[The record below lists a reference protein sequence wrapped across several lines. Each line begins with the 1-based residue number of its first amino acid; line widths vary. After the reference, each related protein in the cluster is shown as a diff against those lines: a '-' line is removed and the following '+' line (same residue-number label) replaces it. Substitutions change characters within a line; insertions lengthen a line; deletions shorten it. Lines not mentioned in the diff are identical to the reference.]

1 MNTQFET
8 GRKKILAKLSVIIPV
23 YNMAKDGN
31 LNFCLDS
38 IINQDYKDLE
48 IIAVNDASTDNSLEI
63 LREYERRYP
72 EKVKVVTY
80 KDNRH
85 QGGARNEGIKYATG
99 EWIGF
104 IDSDDWVSPDYY
116 ERLINKGEETG
127 ADVVGCCYNIVDS
140 HTFEVGR
147 VVPCGFEHTTGMFDE
162 NRRKDYL
169 NNLSSMVTKI
179 YRAFLIRDNNL
190 SFPEHI
196 FYEDNAAGPVWA
208 MYFKH
213 FEYIDEPLYY
223 YYQHDSSTVHTITAE
238 RCNDRMTAG
247 EMMLSEI
254 KKRGFL
260 EEYHD
265 EIESIFTT
273 IYFTNTVFSYMRI
286 KRGKKYSVIKHI
298 KKRMLEE
305 FPNFRDNKNYGKFMD
320 DEQKRYVDLMMKNSL
335 AFYIK
340 YSLLW
345 IYRDLRAGN

>member
-1 MNTQFET
+1 M
-8 GRKKILAKLSVIIPV
+8 AKLSVIIPV

-104 IDSDDWVSPDYY
+104 IDSDDWVAADYFSK
-116 ERLINKGEETG
+116 LITKGEETG
-127 ADVVGCCYNIVDS
+127 ADVVGCTFNLVNS
-140 HTFEVGR
+140 HTFEVGKIAKTNTIDQS
-147 VVPCGFEHTTGMFDE
+147 GEFDTEKRKRFLE
-162 NRRKDYL
+162 N
-169 NNLSSMVTKI
+169 NGSSVTKI
-179 YRAFLIRDNNL
+179 YRASLIRDNNL
-190 SFPEHI
+190 TFPEHI

-273 IYFTNTVFSYMRI
+273 IYFTNTIFSYMRI
-286 KRGKKYSVIKHI
+286 KKGKKYSVIKHI
-298 KKRMLEE
+298 KKRMMEE
-305 FPNFRDNKNYGKFMD
+305 FPDFRSNKNYGKFMD

>member
-1 MNTQFET
+1 M
-8 GRKKILAKLSVIIPV
+8 AKLSVIIPV

-104 IDSDDWVSPDYY
+104 IDSDDWVAADYFSK
-116 ERLINKGEETG
+116 LIAKGEETG
-127 ADVVGCCYNIVDS
+127 ADVVGCTFNLVNK
-140 HTFEVGR
+140 HTFEVGKIAKTNTIDQS
-147 VVPCGFEHTTGMFDE
+147 GEFDTEKRKRFLE
-162 NRRKDYL
+162 N
-169 NNLSSMVTKI
+169 NGSSVTKI
-179 YRAFLIRDNNL
+179 YRASLIRDNNL

-286 KRGKKYSVIKHI
+286 KKGKKYSVIKHI
-298 KKRMLEE
+298 KKRMMEE
-305 FPNFRDNKNYGKFMD
+305 FPDFRSNKNYGKFMD

-345 IYRDLRAGN
+345 MYRDLRAGK

>member
-1 MNTQFET
+1 M
-8 GRKKILAKLSVIIPV
+8 AKLSVIIPV

-104 IDSDDWVSPDYY
+104 IDSDDWVAADYFSK
-116 ERLINKGEETG
+116 LITKGEETG
-127 ADVVGCCYNIVDS
+127 ADVVGCTFNLVNK
-140 HTFEVGR
+140 HTFEVGKIAKTNTIDQSGEFDAEKR
-147 VVPCGFEHTTGMFDE
+147 KRFLENTG
-162 NRRKDYL
+162 
-169 NNLSSMVTKI
+169 SSVTKI
-179 YRAFLIRDNNL
+179 YRASLIHDNNL

-273 IYFTNTVFSYMRI
+273 IYFTNTIFSYMRI
-286 KRGKKYSVIKHI
+286 KKGKKYSVIKHI
-298 KKRMLEE
+298 KKRMMEE
-305 FPNFRDNKNYGKFMD
+305 FPDFRSNKNYGKFMD

>member
-1 MNTQFET
+1 M

-104 IDSDDWVSPDYY
+104 IDSDDWVAADYFSK
-116 ERLINKGEETG
+116 LIAKGEETG
-127 ADVVGCCYNIVDS
+127 ADVVGCTFNLVNK
-140 HTFEVGR
+140 HTFEVGKIAKTNTIDQS
-147 VVPCGFEHTTGMFDE
+147 GEFDTEKRKRFLE
-162 NRRKDYL
+162 N
-169 NNLSSMVTKI
+169 NGSSVTKI
-179 YRAFLIRDNNL
+179 YRASLIRDNNL

-286 KRGKKYSVIKHI
+286 KKGKKYSVIKHI
-298 KKRMLEE
+298 KKRMMEE
-305 FPNFRDNKNYGKFMD
+305 FPDFRSNKNYGKFMD

-345 IYRDLRAGN
+345 MYRDLRAGK

>member
-1 MNTQFET
+1 M
-8 GRKKILAKLSVIIPV
+8 AKLSVIIPV

-72 EKVKVVTY
+72 EKVKAVTY

-104 IDSDDWVSPDYY
+104 IDSDDWVAADYFSK
-116 ERLINKGEETG
+116 LIAKGEETG
-127 ADVVGCCYNIVDS
+127 ADVVGCTFNLVNK
-140 HTFEVGR
+140 HTFEVGKIAKTNTIDQS
-147 VVPCGFEHTTGMFDE
+147 GEFDTEKRKRFLE
-162 NRRKDYL
+162 N
-169 NNLSSMVTKI
+169 NGSSVTKI
-179 YRAFLIRDNNL
+179 YRASLIRDNNL

-238 RCNDRMTAG
+238 RCKDRMTAG

-286 KRGKKYSVIKHI
+286 KKGKKYSVIKHI
-298 KKRMLEE
+298 KKRMMEE
-305 FPNFRDNKNYGKFMD
+305 FPDFRSNKNYGKFMD

-345 IYRDLRAGN
+345 IYRDLRVGN

>member
-1 MNTQFET
+1 
-8 GRKKILAKLSVIIPV
+8 
-23 YNMAKDGN
+23 MAKDGN

-104 IDSDDWVSPDYY
+104 IDSDDWVAADYFSK
-116 ERLINKGEETG
+116 LITKGEETG
-127 ADVVGCCYNIVDS
+127 ADVVGCTFNLVNS
-140 HTFEVGR
+140 HTFEVGKIAKTNTIDQS
-147 VVPCGFEHTTGMFDE
+147 GEFDTEKRKRFLE
-162 NRRKDYL
+162 N
-169 NNLSSMVTKI
+169 NGSSVTKI
-179 YRAFLIRDNNL
+179 YRASLIRDNNL
-190 SFPEHI
+190 TFPEHI

-273 IYFTNTVFSYMRI
+273 IYFTNTIFSYMRI
-286 KRGKKYSVIKHI
+286 KKGKKYSVIKHI
-298 KKRMLEE
+298 KKRMMEE
-305 FPNFRDNKNYGKFMD
+305 FPDFRSNKNYGKFMD

>member
-1 MNTQFET
+1 M
-8 GRKKILAKLSVIIPV
+8 AKLSVIIPV

-104 IDSDDWVSPDYY
+104 IDSDDWVAADYFSK
-116 ERLINKGEETG
+116 LITKGEETG
-127 ADVVGCCYNIVDS
+127 ADVVGCTFNLVNC
-140 HTFEVGR
+140 HTFEVGKIVETNTVDQSGELDTEKR
-147 VVPCGFEHTTGMFDE
+147 KRFLEKTG
-162 NRRKDYL
+162 
-169 NNLSSMVTKI
+169 SSVTKI
-179 YRAFLIRDNNL
+179 YRTSLIRDNNL

-260 EEYHD
+260 KEYHD

-286 KRGKKYSVIKHI
+286 KKGKKYSVIKHI
-298 KKRMLEE
+298 KKRMMEE
-305 FPNFRDNKNYGKFMD
+305 FPDFRSNKNYGKFMD
-320 DEQKRYVDLMMKNSL
+320 DEQKRYVNLMMKNSL

-345 IYRDLRAGN
+345 MYRDLRAGK

>member
-1 MNTQFET
+1 
-8 GRKKILAKLSVIIPV
+8 LAKLSVIIPV

-104 IDSDDWVSPDYY
+104 IDSDDWVAADYFSK
-116 ERLINKGEETG
+116 LIAKGEETG
-127 ADVVGCCYNIVDS
+127 ADVVGCTFNLVNK
-140 HTFEVGR
+140 HTFEVGKIAKTNTIDQS
-147 VVPCGFEHTTGMFDE
+147 GEFDTEKRKRFLE
-162 NRRKDYL
+162 N
-169 NNLSSMVTKI
+169 NGSSVTKI
-179 YRAFLIRDNNL
+179 YRASLIRDNNL

-286 KRGKKYSVIKHI
+286 KKGKKYSVIKHI
-298 KKRMLEE
+298 KKRMMEE
-305 FPNFRDNKNYGKFMD
+305 FPDFRSNKNYGKFMD

-345 IYRDLRAGN
+345 MYRDLRAGK

>member
-1 MNTQFET
+1 M
-8 GRKKILAKLSVIIPV
+8 AKLSVIIPV

-48 IIAVNDASTDNSLEI
+48 IIAVNDASTDNSLGI

-104 IDSDDWVSPDYY
+104 IDSDDWVAADYFSK
-116 ERLINKGEETG
+116 LITKGEETG
-127 ADVVGCCYNIVDS
+127 ADVVGCTFNLVNS
-140 HTFEVGR
+140 HTFEVGKIAKTNTIDQS
-147 VVPCGFEHTTGMFDE
+147 GEFDTEKRKRFLE
-162 NRRKDYL
+162 N
-169 NNLSSMVTKI
+169 NGSSVTKI
-179 YRAFLIRDNNL
+179 YRASLIRDNNL

-238 RCNDRMTAG
+238 RCKDRMTAG

-260 EEYHD
+260 DEYHD

-286 KRGKKYSVIKHI
+286 KKGKKYSVIKHI
-298 KKRMLEE
+298 KKRMMEE
-305 FPNFRDNKNYGKFMD
+305 FPDFRSNKNYGKFMD

-345 IYRDLRAGN
+345 IYRDLRAGK

>member
-104 IDSDDWVSPDYY
+104 IDSDDWVAADYFSK
-116 ERLINKGEETG
+116 LITKGEETG
-127 ADVVGCCYNIVDS
+127 ADVVGCTFNLVNS
-140 HTFEVGR
+140 HTFEVGKIVETNTVDQSGELDTEKR
-147 VVPCGFEHTTGMFDE
+147 KRFLEKTG
-162 NRRKDYL
+162 
-169 NNLSSMVTKI
+169 SAVTKI
-179 YRAFLIRDNNL
+179 YRASLIRDNNL

-260 EEYHD
+260 KEYHD

-286 KRGKKYSVIKHI
+286 KKGKKYSVIKHI
-298 KKRMLEE
+298 KKRMMEE
-305 FPNFRDNKNYGKFMD
+305 FPDFRSNKNYGKFMD

-345 IYRDLRAGN
+345 IYRDLRAGK

>member
-1 MNTQFET
+1 M
-8 GRKKILAKLSVIIPV
+8 AKLSVIIPV

-104 IDSDDWVSPDYY
+104 IDSDDWVAADYFSK
-116 ERLINKGEETG
+116 LITKGEETG
-127 ADVVGCCYNIVDS
+127 ADVVGCTFNLVNS
-140 HTFEVGR
+140 HTFEVGKIAKTNTIDQS
-147 VVPCGFEHTTGMFDE
+147 GEFDTEKRKRFLE
-162 NRRKDYL
+162 N
-169 NNLSSMVTKI
+169 NGSSVTKI
-179 YRAFLIRDNNL
+179 YRASLIRDNNL
-190 SFPEHI
+190 TFPEHI

-273 IYFTNTVFSYMRI
+273 IYFTNTIFSYMRI
-286 KRGKKYSVIKHI
+286 KKGKKYSVIKHI
-298 KKRMLEE
+298 KKRMKEE
-305 FPNFRDNKNYGKFMD
+305 FPDFRSNKNYGKFMD

>member
-1 MNTQFET
+1 M
-8 GRKKILAKLSVIIPV
+8 AKLSVIIPV

-104 IDSDDWVSPDYY
+104 IDSDDWVAADYFSK
-116 ERLINKGEETG
+116 LIAKGEETG
-127 ADVVGCCYNIVDS
+127 ADVVGCTFNLVNK
-140 HTFEVGR
+140 HTFEVGKIAKTNTIDQS
-147 VVPCGFEHTTGMFDE
+147 GEFDTEKRKRFLE
-162 NRRKDYL
+162 N
-169 NNLSSMVTKI
+169 NGSSVTKI
-179 YRAFLIRDNNL
+179 YRASLIRDNNL

-238 RCNDRMTAG
+238 RCKDRMTAG

-260 EEYHD
+260 DEYHD

-286 KRGKKYSVIKHI
+286 KKGKKYSVIKHI
-298 KKRMLEE
+298 KKRMMEE
-305 FPNFRDNKNYGKFMD
+305 FPDFRSNKNYGKFMD

-345 IYRDLRAGN
+345 MYRDLRAGK